1 VEEWCIPPEAN
12 ADFVCKM
19 EDVLEVYTQP
29 HDEKRPLVCMDETS
43 KQQIMEVRAGI
54 EMEPG
59 RAAKFDSEYKR
70 NGVSNLFMFFAPL
83 ERWRDVSVTDRR
95 TKSDW
100 ALAMREL
107 SDVHFPEAERIV
119 VVMDNLNTHKPSSF
133 YEAFSPEE
141 ARRLVSRF
149 EFHHTPK
156 HGSWL
161 NMAEI
166 ELSVLG
172 RQCLSRRIPNQDEMR
187 HQTRAWAKERN
198 RRKSTVNW
206 RFTTEDARIRLAR
219 LYPSLSD

>member
-1 VEEWCIPPEAN
+1 MEEWCIPPEAN